1 MKKCVQYYIVRD
13 YINENKL
20 YDFDKLTSND
30 IKYFIIFIPGLEK
43 YLKKKLKTK
52 ISIIDFKQKTLK
64 FINGWLLDE
73 IDKCE

>member
-20 YDFDKLTSND
+20 YDFDKLTSKD
-30 IKYFIIFIPGLEK
+30 IKYFITFIPGLEK
-43 YLKKKLKTK
+43 YLKKKLKSK
-52 ISIIDFKQKTLK
+52 ISVIELKQKTLK
-64 FINGWLLDE
+64 FITRWLINE